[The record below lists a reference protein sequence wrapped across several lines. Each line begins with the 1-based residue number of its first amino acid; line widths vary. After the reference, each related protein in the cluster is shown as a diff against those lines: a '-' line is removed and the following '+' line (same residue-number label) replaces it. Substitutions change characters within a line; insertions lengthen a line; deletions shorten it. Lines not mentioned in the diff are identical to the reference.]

1 MTETSPAASSASA
14 TPQRRAPSLW
24 TLLKCF
30 FRCYLVGAAFNT
42 RGLQNVGLAFSMEPG
57 LRSLYPDPEDLR
69 RALEER
75 YMTLYNTHLFWTPL
89 LVGVFLS
96 TEVKISRGVLPAE
109 TLDKI
114 RGATAFTL
122 SAIGDSFFGGSAM
135 GVWALTAACL
145 TAAGRYDLLAAYA
158 LFLLAAAQIFKL
170 ITFFIG
176 YREGFQVLK
185 RVKRWNLVN
194 WSRRVKILNAALL
207 AFFWAYSRTAG
218 RDGAVGAGFPWID
231 IGAIS
236 VLAVWCLARPRMRRE
251 FLIIIVVAGG
261 FTFAWLRI

>member
-1 MTETSPAASSASA
+1 MTETSPASTS
-14 TPQRRAPSLW
+14 RRDPSLW

-57 LRSLYPDPEDLR
+57 LRALYPDPADLR
-69 RALEER
+69 RALEDR
-75 YMTLYNTHLFWTPL
+75 YLSLYNTHLFWTPL

-96 TEVKISRGVLPAE
+96 TEVKISRGALPAE

-122 SAIGDSFFGGSAM
+122 SAIGDSFFGGAAM

-145 TAAGRYDLLAAYA
+145 AVSGRYELLAAYA

-170 ITFFIG
+170 TTFFIG

-194 WSRRVKILNAALL
+194 WSRRVKIVNAGLL
-207 AFFWAYSRTAG
+207 AFFWMFSRPL
-218 RDGAVGAGFPWID
+218 GADKAGFPWLD
-231 IGAIS
+231 IGAVAI
-236 VLAVWCLARPRMRRE
+236 LTLWCLARPRIRRE
-251 FLIIIVVAGG
+251 FLIIFVVVSG